1 MPPVLSQCD
10 VTSIFRAKV
19 RAGLLAAMSF
29 LFSAPYLS
37 LSVVTYAPSFYYPD
51 RATAPYLGLTFEV
64 IVEPLDPRLPIS
76 VVVSLAEVNQSA
88 LDV

>member
-37 LSVVTYAPSFYYPD
+37 LCGYLRTFFLLP